1 LIVNCS
7 SVEHFSLEYIPARWG
22 TSPSHRLIP
31 DGENW
36 DTLTRRRWFSIRCD
50 TGDAMTEPHI
60 RRLTLFDYASLA
72 VSKVIY
78 FGGSDA
84 DHVSMPALVQAA
96 DLPKLLIFA
105 IRGIKTQEEVVRNVE
120 DERTAIA
127 IETMGKKVYS
137 LIGSGVLPA
146 YDPHIFLRIEVGQ
159 IATNRDDYLVR
170 LDDVSDWLRTEG
182 IEIGYSV
189 NGTQNNCS
197 EEAGTGNAN
206 IGMSDAGNRWPWG
219 KHHTELL
226 GHLEAAASEFWRSYD
241 PHNAKATAPKNN
253 TVIAWLMARNVLGQK
268 RKVSDQMARAIATIL
283 RPDDLPTGP
292 RK

>member
-1 LIVNCS
+1 
-7 SVEHFSLEYIPARWG
+7 
-22 TSPSHRLIP
+22 
-31 DGENW
+31 
-36 DTLTRRRWFSIRCD
+36 
-50 TGDAMTEPHI
+50 MTEPHI

-105 IRGIKTQEEVVRNVE
+105 IRGIKNQEEVPRKLE
-120 DERTAIA
+120 DEGTAIA
-127 IETMGKKVYS
+127 IETMGKKVYA
-137 LIGSGVLPA
+137 LIGKGVLPA
-146 YDPHIFLRIEVGQ
+146 YDPHIFLRIELGA
-159 IATNRDDYLVR
+159 IGANRDDYLVR
-170 LDDVSDWLRTEG
+170 LDDVSNWLKTEG
-182 IEIGYSV
+182 VEIGYSV
-189 NGTQNNCS
+189 NAPQNNGS
-197 EEAGTGNAN
+197 DEAEHGNASLG
-206 IGMSDAGNRWPWG
+206 ISDAGNRWPWG

-241 PHNAKATAPKNN
+241 PHNAKATAPKND
-253 TVIAWLMARNVLGQK
+253 TVISWLMTRNALGQK
-268 RKVSDQMARAIATIL
+268 RKVSDQMASAIATIL